1 MSKAKLLT
9 VACENRP
16 GTLSHIARVLG
27 DAKVNILAFH
37 CGTIAQ
43 NGFVHFVV
51 DNANKGKKAL
61 TAAGLQAIS

>member
-1 MSKAKLLT
+1 
-9 VACENRP
+9 
-16 GTLSHIARVLG
+16 VLG